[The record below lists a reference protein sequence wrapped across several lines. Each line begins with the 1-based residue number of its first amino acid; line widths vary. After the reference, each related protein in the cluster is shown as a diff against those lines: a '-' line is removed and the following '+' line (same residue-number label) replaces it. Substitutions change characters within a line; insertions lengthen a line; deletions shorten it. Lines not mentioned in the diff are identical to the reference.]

1 LGAWNAIGLPMH
13 EASLVE
19 SLLNQVLDLAANH
32 MESVDNA
39 DAAPAR
45 SSLTRTP
52 LTRAAVARRITP
64 IELEIGPL
72 SGVEPELMALA
83 FQRLAGEAGLSNA
96 RLEIVHVPLTIRCD
110 DCLRE
115 TETEQ
120 VSFGCDG
127 CGSRRVTVLRG
138 DSCILKSVELEL
150 EDVEP

>member
-1 LGAWNAIGLPMH
+1 MH

-19 SLLNQVLDLAANH
+19 SLLNQVVDLAASH
-32 MESVDNA
+32 LASEDFA
-39 DAAPAR
+39 DSA
-45 SSLTRTP
+45 LTRSQ
-52 LTRAAVARRITP
+52 LTRAPLNRAAGARQITR

-96 RLEIVHVPLTIRCD
+96 RLEIVHVPLTIQCD
-110 DCLRE
+110 DCQRV

-138 DSCILKSVELEL
+138 DSCILKSVELES